1 MSFEWIESD
10 HCDIEISVE
19 PEKGKVFL
27 IVREDGGCDG
37 KVGALTVLNREE
49 AIKLRSYLNYFIK
62 ETE

>member
-1 MSFEWIESD
+1 MSFECIESD
-10 HCDIEISVE
+10 YCDIEISVE

-27 IVREDGGCDG
+27 IVREDGFDG